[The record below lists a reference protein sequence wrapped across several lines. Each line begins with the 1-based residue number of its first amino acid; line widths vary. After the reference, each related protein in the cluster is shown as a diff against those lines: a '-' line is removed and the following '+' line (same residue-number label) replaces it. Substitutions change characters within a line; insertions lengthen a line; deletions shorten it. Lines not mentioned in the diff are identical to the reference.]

1 MSEEGIIP
9 GNTIRSIAEALH
21 TGIAKPPQGLEVPRE
36 AILAPIDR
44 PTHDRTF
51 SDRERAKPETA
62 VEAQP
67 RAASAAEAVAAERL
81 EQRIV
86 LGAEMEAL
94 AVAEIVWGIVA
105 FRHRTLVDRERL
117 EAPVVA

>member
-1 MSEEGIIP
+1 M
-9 GNTIRSIAEALH
+9 
-21 TGIAKPPQGLEVPRE
+21 
-36 AILAPIDR
+36 
-44 PTHDRTF
+44 
-51 SDRERAKPETA
+51 
-62 VEAQP
+62 EAQP

-81 EQRIV
+81 ERRIV

-117 EAPVVA
+117 EDPVVA